1 MKDDKDEPLDGYD
14 NVVMVKPIEQTDLL
28 ILDGI
33 NKLAVQEP
41 ECDCECLDVSASEL
55 FLS

>member
-1 MKDDKDEPLDGYD
+1 MTDDNDEPLDGYD
-14 NVVMVKPIEQTDLL
+14 NVVMVKSIEQTDLL

-33 NKLAVQEP
+33 NTLAVQEP
-41 ECDCECLDVSASEL
+41 ECDCKCLDVSASEL

>member
-14 NVVMVKPIEQTDLL
+14 NVVMVKSIEQTDLL

-33 NKLAVQEP
+33 NTLAVQEP
-41 ECDCECLDVSASEL
+41 ECDCKCLDVSASEL